1 MSQKG
6 LEVSNDTNGRQT
18 ISGGHGVTNTLDAT
32 GFQVCITDTCRQ
44 IVDLL
49 SDHCGPHA
57 TDALIIQDN
66 TGTNLKDPHYAIFTK
81 DGINI
86 VKMIEFVSPIQRHI
100 QNLIAYIGKR
110 VEELSHD
117 GTTTAMMFFS
127 LLVLNY
133 FELINTTLETGG
145 LTDRKKLIADLSQVL
160 KAISE
165 GLESEMVMTTET
177 LAAQYDIPHQDTI
190 RYVAFQQA
198 MLSSKGDRELAEA
211 IVEVVETLPTE
222 LYGMFTI
229 SQSGLETDSRF
240 SVIKDDFDFM
250 LPVISNLDDMNHRMG
265 TEYLAETCDI
275 LVSEDSLVQGNP
287 ALEILVKHLHDA
299 ENGGLTQDLVV
310 IARSID
316 SSLMARINT
325 INRSLAY
332 KVILFPLSVHNP
344 YSSKATVLGAMMA
357 VASVYPIYEHL
368 INPGLP
374 YLIRDAKVHYKNKRL
389 YVSNLYVKDTTRY
402 HPSFNNKDRFLP
414 YTKMVEDIKEHLD
427 NINSGRVRVE
437 SAADNARYLD
447 YIDIY
452 RRMISADVRNLQLS
466 GMRHDTMADRDVVQD
481 SFGAVL
487 SSLEHGFV
495 FDGYLKLYL
504 LAGRIEPTVASEMIR
519 NTVRQILEYVHKY
532 DAREKSLGTSS
543 LFQTRLDSARDC
555 VADGIKTAC
564 LYYPV
569 DAMPSV
575 YLDLFLTGEET
586 PVIQP
591 ADTYRELFRRVNDL
605 LPKLLNTNRA
615 IIPGTVN
622 TGVSK

>member
-1 MSQKG
+1 MS
-6 LEVSNDTNGRQT
+6 SNIDGRQT
-18 ISGGHGVTNTLDAT
+18 ISGDHDVTNTIDAH
-32 GFQVCITDTCRQ
+32 GFHTCVTDTCRL
-44 IVDLL
+44 IVEVL

-57 TDALIIQDN
+57 TDSLIIQDN

-86 VKMIEFVSPIQRHI
+86 VKAIEFVSPIQKHI
-100 QNLIAYIGKR
+100 QNLIAYIGSR

-133 FELINTTLETGG
+133 FELVNRALENDE
-145 LTDRKKLIADLSQVL
+145 LPDRKKLKVDLVQVI
-160 KAISE
+160 KTISE
-165 GLESEMVMTTET
+165 GLESEMVTTTEL
-177 LAAQYDIPHQDTI
+177 LATQYDIPHQDTI

-198 MLSSKGDRELAEA
+198 MLSSKGDRELADA
-211 IVEVVETLPTE
+211 IVEVVETLPAE
-222 LYGMFTI
+222 LYGMFTL
-229 SQSGLETDSRF
+229 SQSGLETEKRF
-240 SVIKDDFDFM
+240 SVVRDDFDFM
-250 LPVISNLDDMNHRMG
+250 FPVISNLDDMNHRMG

-275 LVSEDSLVQGNP
+275 LISEDNLVQGNP
-287 ALEILVKHLHDA
+287 ALEVLVRHLHAA
-299 ENGGLTQDLVV
+299 ESDGLTQDLIV

-344 YSSKATVLGAMMA
+344 YSSKATILGAMMS
-357 VASVYPIYEHL
+357 VASVYPIGDHL
-368 INPGLP
+368 INPSLP
-374 YLIRDAKVHYKNKRL
+374 YLIRNAKVHYKNKRL

-414 YTKMVEDIKEHLD
+414 YTRMVEDIREHLD
-427 NINSGRVRVE
+427 NVNSGRVRVE
-437 SAADNARYLD
+437 SAADKARYLD

-504 LAGRIEPTVASEMIR
+504 LAGRLDRTIASEMIR
-519 NTVRQILEYVHKY
+519 ITIRQILEYVHKY
-532 DAREKSLGTSS
+532 DAKAKSLGTLS
-543 LFQTRLDSARDC
+543 LFQTRLDSAEHC
-555 VADGIKTAC
+555 VANGTRTAH

-569 DAMPSV
+569 DAKPSV

-622 TGVSK
+622 TGVAK